1 MPQLNRKEFLALV
14 TRGAA
19 AFGATAL
26 PWARLHAAAPGPV
39 MATLSTYMAAAA
51 ERALPPAVVEAT
63 KQHILDTLAAMISGS
78 ELPPGLAAIA
88 FARAVA
94 GDPTGTVAGS
104 NVLCGP
110 LEAALANGVMAH
122 ADETDDSHGRSQS
135 HPGSAVV
142 PAALAAAEKFGAD
155 GTGFIRAVALGY
167 DIGPRVTMAL
177 GGVKFRTESHRS
189 THSIAGTFGAS
200 AAAGCIARLTAQQM
214 RWLLDYAAQQASGF
228 AAWERDTDHI
238 EKGFVFGGM
247 PARNG
252 VTAALVVSLKW
263 SGVDDVFSGEDN
275 FFEAMSPAGNPALLA
290 DGLGERY
297 EVTRTDI
304 KKWTVGSPIQAP
316 LDAVENIRR
325 RRPFEADQVQR
336 VVVRLASSAGSVVNN
351 REIPDICLQH
361 MVAVMILDKT
371 ASFAAAHDKARMQD
385 AAVLKQRAKVDLVLD
400 EELERLMPQRQA
412 IVEITLNDG
421 SRLTERVEAVRG
433 TAANPM
439 SRDEVVRKC
448 RDLTAPVLGAVVAD
462 RLIQTVLTLENTPDV
477 RSLRPLL
484 QRK

>member
-1 MPQLNRKEFLALV
+1 MNRKEFLRLV
-14 TRGAA
+14 TRGAV

-26 PWARLHAAAPGPV
+26 PWARLRAQPPGPV
-39 MATLSTYMAAAA
+39 MTALSAYMAAAA
-51 ERALPPAVVEAT
+51 GRTLPPEVVEKS
-63 KQHILDTLAAMISGS
+63 KQHILDTFAAMISGS
-78 ELPPGLAAIA
+78 ELPPGRAAIS
-88 FARAVA
+88 FARAVP
-94 GDPTGTVAGS
+94 GGTIGTVAGS
-104 NVLCGP
+104 LVVCGP

-122 ADETDDSHGRSQS
+122 ADETDDSHGPSQS

-142 PAALAAAEKFGAD
+142 PAALAAAEQFGAD
-155 GTGFIRAVALGY
+155 GAGFIRAVALGY

-177 GGVKFRTESHRS
+177 GGVKFRTASHRS

-200 AAAGCIARLTAQQM
+200 AAAGCIARLNAQQM

-228 AAWERDTDHI
+228 AVWERDTDHI
-238 EKGFVFGGM
+238 EKGFVFAGM

-263 SGVDDVFSGEDN
+263 SGVDDVFSGDDN
-275 FFEAMSPAGNPALLA
+275 FFEAMSPTGDPAVLV
-290 DGLGERY
+290 DRLGDRY

-316 LDAVENIRR
+316 LDALDNLRR
-325 RRPFEADQVQR
+325 RRSFEADQVQR
-336 VVVRLASSAGSVVNN
+336 VVVRLASSAGAVVNN

-361 MVAVMILDKT
+361 MVAVMLLDKT
-371 ASFAAAHDKARMQD
+371 ASFAAAHDKPRMQD
-385 AAVLKQRAKVDLVLD
+385 PAVLKQRAKVELVLD

-412 IVEITLNDG
+412 IVEVTLSDG

-439 SRDEVVRKC
+439 NREEVVRKC
-448 RDLTAPVLGAVVAD
+448 RDLMAPVLGAVNAD
-462 RLIQTVLTLENTPDV
+462 RLIQTVLTLEGTRDI

-484 QRK
+484 QRR